1 VLGETGSD
9 RIEIKL
15 DGRMV
20 ISGSVSELRDAYES
34 ALESALRAD
43 PELVAAD

>member
-1 VLGETGSD
+1 M
-9 RIEIKL
+9 EISL
-15 DGRMV
+15 DGNV
-20 ISGSVSELRDAYES
+20 IVSSTVSELRDAYEN